1 MSMRSVADKRTVCEV
16 LREINDLIQQSSL
29 RPKVTPLLF
38 EAEQMCK
45 KMARKLY
52 EYNKEFDKD
61 WWKNNTNIEEKLKR
75 RLDENYVCH

>member
-38 EAEQMCK
+38 EAELFI
-45 KMARKLY
+45 RK
-52 EYNKEFDKD
+52 
-61 WWKNNTNIEEKLKR
+61 
-75 RLDENYVCH
+75 V